1 MYRKGGES
9 YKTKGFKPL
18 RDYRGSTKT
27 GTAEETQ
34 RKSPQ
39 IDSERSAVIEGE
51 TTPPLEGLRTRTK
64 IWVVQ
69 HQRQSVGESVEELN
83 QLRWSASSGESEK
96 QTATERRKELNP
108 IEVEGTPP
116 RREPPGRAS
125 DTPGGSSGYLGETW
139 GRTEVVMARL
149 PNFKLPLFHGKEGEN
164 YERFFD
170 EMAGLKRISGWGPDE
185 YLDIVKIGLKGGA
198 ATWLKAVPR
207 DDQDSL
213 AKVKA
218 IIKEAFGD
226 KRPRWQRHR
235 DLHNLRQEKGQSV
248 RDFALK
254 IKEYALPDDV
264 DDGQL
269 LSVFVAGLPRHIGME
284 LAKSE
289 LTSLDKAVAQAVR
302 IESVD
307 KRGPDRKP
315 EVMVLEVDRNMEAR
329 KEQKMEINMREFDG
343 MMENQFMDY
352 QPQGQSNQ
360 RGYNRGQSNY
370 RGRGRYQNQGE
381 YNNRVQGSQPGRQL
395 TEYEYKQRSMAR
407 AAEYKRMMKLQ
418 TGGASLAP
426 TDGPEG
432 GSMHRYCIIHDS
444 RSHTTAE
451 CDLLKEIYQNKEEQV
466 NQTRPKQVTFVPT
479 NQGN

>member
-1 MYRKGGES
+1 M
-9 YKTKGFKPL
+9 
-18 RDYRGSTKT
+18 
-27 GTAEETQ
+27 
-34 RKSPQ
+34 
-39 IDSERSAVIEGE
+39 
-51 TTPPLEGLRTRTK
+51 
-64 IWVVQ
+64 
-69 HQRQSVGESVEELN
+69 
-83 QLRWSASSGESEK
+83 
-96 QTATERRKELNP
+96 
-108 IEVEGTPP
+108 
-116 RREPPGRAS
+116 
-125 DTPGGSSGYLGETW
+125 
-139 GRTEVVMARL
+139 
-149 PNFKLPLFHGKEGEN
+149 
-164 YERFFD
+164 
-170 EMAGLKRISGWGPDE
+170 
-185 YLDIVKIGLKGGA
+185 
-198 ATWLKAVPR
+198 
-207 DDQDSL
+207 
-213 AKVKA
+213 
-218 IIKEAFGD
+218 
-226 KRPRWQRHR
+226 
-235 DLHNLRQEKGQSV
+235 
-248 RDFALK
+248 
-254 IKEYALPDDV
+254 
-264 DDGQL
+264 

-315 EVMVLEVDRNMEAR
+315 EVMVLEMDRNLEAR

-352 QPQGQSNQ
+352 QPQGQSTQ

-418 TGGASLAP
+418 IGGANLTP

-451 CDLLKEIYQNKEEQV
+451 CDLLKEIYQHKEEQV
-466 NQTRPKQVTFVPT
+466 NQARPKQVTFVPT